1 MTVSA
6 ATRLVTSRLWSTMMS
21 EPQSPAL
28 ALTMEGVSKRF
39 GATQALDGVSFEIGA
54 GEIHALL
61 GENGAGKSTL
71 VKILSGLTRP
81 DAGTISLFGAPADI
95 AGARAAHAFGLRTAF
110 QEISLV
116 PDLTVADNLL
126 LPEAPTHLGFVLDRR
141 RAAEWVDG
149 ILTRLEL
156 LDLDPRIDIRDCA
169 LPTRQKLEIARAIS
183 REPRILL
190 LDEPTSALS
199 ARDVEWLG
207 RRIAEL
213 RERGTTV
220 VLITHRVPEV
230 RRFCDRLTI
239 LRNGRHVG
247 SFAVPDI
254 SDQEVVRLVI
264 GRSLAATFPKRQS
277 QLPLRSGTPVLSVRG
292 MRIKGHLDD
301 MSLELWPGEIL
312 GIAGLQGM
320 GQNELFYALFG
331 MTPTDGGTIEVR
343 GEIAALASPRDAIDA
358 GIGISLV
365 PEDRKTEALALKL
378 NGRENVSLPVITRFA
393 RFGWLDLVRE
403 RRAVDRIL
411 ERVQVHPRALY
422 RACST
427 FSGGNQQKIAIAKW
441 LLAESRILLLFDPTR
456 GVDVGTKHEIYLLMR
471 EFADA
476 GGAILF
482 YSTDVLEIVNLCDR
496 VVVMYSGRKR
506 AELVGEEIAE
516 ETIMR
521 IALGGEAE
529 VSPLEGGMVA

>member
-1 MTVSA
+1 
-6 ATRLVTSRLWSTMMS
+6 MS
-21 EPQSPAL
+21 EPQNTAL
-28 ALTMEGVSKRF
+28 ALTMEGVSKHF
-39 GATQALDGVSFEIGA
+39 GATQALDGVSFQIGA

-81 DAGTISLFGAPADI
+81 DAGTISVFGSRADI
-95 AGARAAHAFGLRTAF
+95 ADARAAHALGLRTAF

-116 PDLTVADNLL
+116 PDLSVADNLL

-156 LDLDPRIDIRDCA
+156 RDVDPRMDVRDCA
-169 LPTRQKLEIARAIS
+169 LPIRQKLEIARAIS
-183 REPRILL
+183 REPKILL

-220 VLITHRVPEV
+220 VFITHRMPEV

-247 SFAVPDI
+247 SFAVSEI

-264 GRSLAATFPKRQS
+264 GRSLAAAFPKRQS
-277 QLPLRSGTPVLSVRG
+277 PLPSRTGTPALSVRG

-301 MSLELWPGEIL
+301 MSLDLWPGEIL

-331 MTPTDGGTIEVR
+331 LTPTDGGTIEVR
-343 GEIAALASPRDAIDA
+343 GEPVDLASPRDAIDA
-358 GIGISLV
+358 RIGISLV
-365 PEDRKTEALALKL
+365 PEDRKSEALALKL

-393 RFGWLDLVRE
+393 RFGWLDLARE

-422 RACST
+422 RPCSS

-476 GGAILF
+476 GGAVLF

-496 VVVMYSGRKR
+496 VAVMYSGRKR
-506 AELVGEEIAE
+506 AELSGEEIAE

-521 IALGGEAE
+521 VALGGGVEA
-529 VSPLEGGMVA
+529 SPRDVGLVA

>member
-1 MTVSA
+1 
-6 ATRLVTSRLWSTMMS
+6 MS
-21 EPQSPAL
+21 EPQNASL
-28 ALTMEGVSKRF
+28 ALTMEDVSKRF
-39 GATQALDGVSFEIGA
+39 GATQALDGVSFQIGS
-54 GEIHALL
+54 GETHALL

-81 DAGTISLFGAPADI
+81 DSGTISVFGKPADLL
-95 AGARAAHAFGLRTAF
+95 GATAAHALGLRTAF

-126 LPEAPTHLGFVLDRR
+126 LPAAPIHLGFVLDRR
-141 RAAEWVDG
+141 RAAEWVDAT
-149 ILTRLEL
+149 LTRLEL
-156 LDLDPRIDIRDCA
+156 RDLDPRTDVRDCA
-169 LPTRQKLEIARAIS
+169 LPIRQKLEIARAIA

-213 RERGTTV
+213 RERGTTI

-254 SDQEVVRLVI
+254 NDQELVRLVI
-264 GRSLAATFPKRQS
+264 GRSLAATFPRRETP
-277 QLPLRSGTPVLSVRG
+277 LPPRRGAPSLSMRDL
-292 MRIKGHLDD
+292 RIKGQLDN
-301 MSLELWPGEIL
+301 MSLDLWPGEIV
-312 GIAGLQGM
+312 GVAGLQGM

-343 GEIAALASPRDAIDA
+343 GEPVALASPRDAIDA
-358 GIGISLV
+358 RIGISLV

-378 NGRENVSLPVITRFA
+378 SGRENVSLPVITRFA
-393 RFGWLDLVRE
+393 RFGWLDLARE

-496 VVVMYSGRKR
+496 VAVMYSGQKR
-506 AELVGEEIAE
+506 AELSGEAIAE

-521 IALGGEAE
+521 VALGGHAEA
-529 VSPLEGGMVA
+529 PPRGMVA